1 MTPTYRWFVGVD
13 WATVDHQVCVV
24 DAAGG
29 AGTQRVVAH
38 TAVAVRACVDGLRT
52 RVGGDLESVAV
63 GIETPRGAFV
73 ATLMEQGLA
82 VFAINPKQLDRF
94 RDRHTVA
101 GAKDDRRDAW
111 VLADSLRT
119 DAGAFQRVEVDDPI
133 VVQLRE
139 LVHVEAAL
147 QTDVSRLTN
156 RLRDQVH
163 RIQPALLALCPAADA
178 PWFWTLWE
186 QAPTLT
192 AQRRLS
198 RAVICEQ
205 LAARRIRRVTAA
217 AVHAALQAP
226 ALTTAPGVVDA
237 TEAHIAVL
245 LPQLRLIVGQRAAC
259 GKRTEALLQELAT
272 QESPDGEQ
280 KKHRDVQILR
290 SLPGVGRQVAAT
302 MLAEASRPLRAR
314 DYHKLRLYVGIAPVT
329 AWSGKR
335 RLRPRVRMRRACNRR
350 LRQAAYHWGR
360 VSLLYDGPSR
370 AYYDELRARGHTH
383 GRALRS
389 VIDRWFRILMA
400 MLRTGTLYDPSHVS
414 RREVASAP
422 G

>member
-1 MTPTYRWFVGVD
+1 M
-13 WATVDHQVCVV
+13 
-24 DAAGG
+24 
-29 AGTQRVVAH
+29 
-38 TAVAVRACVDGLRT
+38 
-52 RVGGDLESVAV
+52 
-63 GIETPRGAFV
+63 
-73 ATLMEQGLA
+73 
-82 VFAINPKQLDRF
+82 
-94 RDRHTVA
+94 
-101 GAKDDRRDAW
+101 
-111 VLADSLRT
+111 
-119 DAGAFQRVEVDDPI
+119 
-133 VVQLRE
+133 
-139 LVHVEAAL
+139 
-147 QTDVSRLTN
+147 
-156 RLRDQVH
+156 H

-198 RAVICEQ
+198 RAVIREQ

-370 AYYDELRARGHTH
+370 AYYDELRAQAYAWTGVAERDRSVVPDFDGDVTH
-383 GRALRS
+383 GDALRS
-389 VIDRWFRILMA
+389 QPRVAPRGGE
-400 MLRTGTLYDPSHVS
+400 RTGITDAVS
-414 RREVASAP
+414 QARKVGSLRRHRPHRRGGHGTGLSGDRHAARA
-422 G
+422 